1 MNRLSYLTIASTL
14 ALAAASSAC
23 SSEDP
28 GGTTPVNTAGTATGG
43 TATGG
48 TATGGTA
55 TGGTATGGT
64 ATGGTATGGT
74 TGTGV
79 DSTQSGLQT
88 FVASGA
94 YKETPWI
101 ADVAAPRDGT
111 STSPHGRV
119 RVWFNDT
126 LKASQVAGN
135 GMAMVAHTT
144 GSVAV
149 KEHYDAADA
158 LTGHSVMVK
167 EEGAATA
174 WTYYCEDATTPA
186 NCGGESPTYGTAA
199 DGVSC
204 SFCHGGLIFTIAP

>member
-28 GGTTPVNTAGTATGG
+28 GGTTPVNTA
-43 TATGG
+43 
-48 TATGGTA
+48 
-55 TGGTATGGT
+55 GTATGGT

-144 GSVAV
+144 GNISV
-149 KEHYDAADA
+149 KEHYDAADM
-158 LTGHSVMVK
+158 LTGHSVMVN

-174 WTYYCEDATTPA
+174 WTYYCEDVTTPA
-186 NCGGESPTYGTAA
+186 NCVRLSAA
-199 DGVSC
+199 LKQIS
-204 SFCHGGLIFTIAP
+204 A